1 MWIFQHLVTDICF
14 NQWHRL
20 KKTTTFEIKYSWRKV
35 RTLNWYFF
43 RVLNMICI
51 CFLYL
56 TFIFSDG
63 FKNHLTWPWWSMR
76 KQSEQIVLIFYLPFS
91 LTWHCFKYETIRRN
105 DHFDIIF
112 LFQKCNV
119 ILSVTKAAKSN
130 PRVQSE
136 MQPNRKCFWYL
147 VKVKI
152 SVRTQSGQSQS
163 ITLYNLKKLS

>member
-1 MWIFQHLVTDICF
+1 
-14 NQWHRL
+14 
-20 KKTTTFEIKYSWRKV
+20 
-35 RTLNWYFF
+35 
-43 RVLNMICI
+43 MICI
-51 CFLYL
+51 YFLYL

-91 LTWHCFKYETIRRN
+91 LSWHCFKYETIQRN
-105 DHFDIIF
+105 DYFDIIF

-130 PRVQSE
+130 PRAQSE

-163 ITLYNLKKLS
+163 ITLYNLKKVKLKLVFPKARQMNLLIFRSKYIILGEDVELWFSV

>member
-1 MWIFQHLVTDICF
+1 MFTLNKTLSVKHDKWDNLKLRNKIMWIFQHLVTDICF

-35 RTLNWYFF
+35 RTFL

-51 CFLYL
+51 YFLYL

-91 LTWHCFKYETIRRN
+91 LSWHCLNMK
-105 DHFDIIF
+105 
-112 LFQKCNV
+112 
-119 ILSVTKAAKSN
+119 
-130 PRVQSE
+130 QSE
-136 MQPNRKCFWYL
+136 EMIIL
-147 VKVKI
+147 I
-152 SVRTQSGQSQS
+152 
-163 ITLYNLKKLS
+163 